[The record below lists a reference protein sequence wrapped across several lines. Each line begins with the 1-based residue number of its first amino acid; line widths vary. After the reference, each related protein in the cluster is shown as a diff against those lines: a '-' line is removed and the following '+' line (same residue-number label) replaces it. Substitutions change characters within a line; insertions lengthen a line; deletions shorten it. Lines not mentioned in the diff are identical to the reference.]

1 MMVIRRTPFVSK
13 KTRTMTDPGKFQG
26 DIPGDIQGDI
36 PGDVQGGFPRDIQG
50 GFPGN
55 VSGVLNRQNRAGY
68 PALRRRLR

>member
-1 MMVIRRTPFVSK
+1 VSK
-13 KTRTMTDPGKFQG
+13 KTRTMTDPGKFQ
-26 DIPGDIQGDI
+26 GDIQGDI